1 MQKSHK
7 VYFVAAIGY
16 ILFVC
21 GLSAF
26 GLSLYINNKQ
36 VEEVEEISFEDN
48 LKQSDADSII
58 SIIET
63 EGFHNAFTHYSS
75 YRDISDSKFH
85 YLRLQY
91 ISAANELHNYI
102 QDSTGKDKEL
112 Y

>member
-7 VYFVAAIGY
+7 VYFLAAIGY

-26 GLSLYINNKQ
+26 GLSKYISSKQ
-36 VEEVEEISFEDN
+36 VQEVEEISFEEN

-75 YRDISDSKFH
+75 YRDIGDSKFH

-91 ISAANELHNYI
+91 ISAANELQLYI
-102 QDSTGKDKEL
+102 QERSGL
-112 Y
+112 